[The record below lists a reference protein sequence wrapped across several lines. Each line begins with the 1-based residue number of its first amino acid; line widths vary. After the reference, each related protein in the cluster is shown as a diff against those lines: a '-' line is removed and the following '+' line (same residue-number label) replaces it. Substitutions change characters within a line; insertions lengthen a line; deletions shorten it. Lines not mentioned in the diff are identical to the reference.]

1 MLYSF
6 FDVIILMGCENM
18 KKYKALSIYYIMSL
32 VLSLTSL
39 VMFNNKSSDFCIAL
53 SSITSELS
61 LIISAILI
69 IYALLF
75 CSSYIKDNKVNRK
88 SIFTSLIIL
97 SITTLVVFISFINV
111 FSHRNFI
118 DYFIRII
125 NKKESYDIVR
135 LIMKFLA
142 IYLYIFLFAIIILLL
157 SNYYNKNKKD
167 EVCLL
172 SFLLIV
178 LLIVLLNIR
187 YEQIKF
193 IFTIDITL
201 YLMLL
206 TMSKDKLI

>member
-1 MLYSF
+1 
-6 FDVIILMGCENM
+6 M
-18 KKYKALSIYYIMSL
+18 KRYKALSIYYIMSF

-178 LLIVLLNIR
+178 LLTVLLNIR